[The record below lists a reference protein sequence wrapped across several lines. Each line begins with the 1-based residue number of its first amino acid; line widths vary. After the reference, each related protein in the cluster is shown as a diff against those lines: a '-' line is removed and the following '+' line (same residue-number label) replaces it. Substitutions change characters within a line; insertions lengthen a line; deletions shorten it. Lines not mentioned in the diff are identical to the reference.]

1 MSIFEELQAWN
12 KKFMEA
18 VDSAQRDK
26 DLLEPERKLAD
37 DLRKAFRDQTNMFLD
52 RMSVFKDVFPV
63 EEADKP
69 PVDPILK
76 VWDKVSEETKKT
88 FSRPITLALTESIT
102 KGAKLLSDQ
111 VKAGLKSATAK
122 AFNLA
127 NPRAVAYLKEHGADN
142 VTRISEV
149 TRGQIQTVLE
159 QGREQGWSY
168 DRTAYELK
176 NKFKNY
182 YDKNQ
187 SEWEFDAKRPQLH
200 IKDRASL
207 IAVTEIGN
215 AYEFGSFEQSR
226 QMQEDGLPQEKY
238 WSTAGDD
245 RVSEGC
251 AENEA
256 AGWID
261 INDPFPSG
269 DDHPLRFPGCRCACQ
284 YRMKGEK

>member
-1 MSIFEELQAWN
+1 VSIFEEIQAWN
-12 KKFMEA
+12 KEFMEA

-52 RMSVFKDVFPV
+52 RLSVFKNDFPV

-76 VWDKVSEETKKT
+76 VWDKVSASTRNL
-88 FSRPITLALTESIT
+88 FSKPITLAITESMK
-102 KGAKLLSDQ
+102 KGARLLKDKLGLE
-111 VKAGLKSATAK
+111 KATEK
-122 AFNLA
+122 AFNLD
-127 NPRAVAYLKEHGADN
+127 NPRAVDYLKMHGAEN
-142 VTRISEV
+142 VTRIDDV
-149 TRGQIQTVLE
+149 TRGQIQTILE

-182 YDKNQ
+182 YSPQD
-187 SEWEFDAKRPQLH
+187 SGWEFDAKRPQLH

-207 IAVTEIGN
+207 IAVTEINSG
-215 AYEFGSFEQSR
+215 YEFGSFEQSR